1 MALPIRATDPIQS
14 EEDVAKFLIELNA
27 DNLHKD
33 SICALLNKLTKRL
46 EKKMGKIGKPIL
58 NRDNIDL
65 SMDVLTL
72 DEAAALLRL
81 GKRTVYGMCKEGT
94 IPVKKIG
101 QQWRF
106 HRAKIMSWVEEGGNT
121 HGHVRNKGKQ

>member
-27 DNLHKD
+27 DNLPKD